1 MGTSADPLLLESLR
15 NVNETVRANT
25 EEGTKLRLAVNDM
38 SHIISGVAGRVT
50 NLETVV
56 TGHARHLKDLEG
68 VGSVVRQV
76 KKWIVWTVA
85 LGITI
90 AIIGGVFLATAGKA
104 VLGYIF
110 G

>member
-1 MGTSADPLLLESLR
+1 MGTAVDPLLLESLR
-15 NVNETVRANT
+15 NVNDTVRANT

-38 SHIISGVAGRVT
+38 SHIVSGVAGRVT
-50 NLETVV
+50 TLETTVNM
-56 TGHARHLKDLEG
+56 HARHLKDLEG
-68 VGSVVRQV
+68 VGSIVRQV
-76 KKWIVWTVA
+76 KKWLVWAVA
-85 LGITI
+85 LGVTT